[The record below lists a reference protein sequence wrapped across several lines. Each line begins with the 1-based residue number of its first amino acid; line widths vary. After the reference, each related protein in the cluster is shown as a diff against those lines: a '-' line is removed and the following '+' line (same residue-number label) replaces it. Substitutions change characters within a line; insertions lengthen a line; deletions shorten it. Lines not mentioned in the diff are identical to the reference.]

1 MTVLKDRHQWLLD
14 DVAVPDDLNTETTE
28 AWKIEW
34 YQELAIEVKWIHL
47 FFLQKWQEYL
57 SVPDV
62 TGCAQ
67 MSALLGN
74 SVYSQKGVAPLS
86 CGRELKCD
94 IVYPAQIKS

>member
-47 FFLQKWQEYL
+47 FFCK
-57 SVPDV
+57 
-62 TGCAQ
+62 
-67 MSALLGN
+67 N
-74 SVYSQKGVAPLS
+74 
-86 CGRELKCD
+86 GR
-94 IVYPAQIKS
+94 ST